1 MSGRRRSPPAGGR
14 RASPFPYRARD
25 RHLSLSRGGSAS
37 GQRGVKP
44 DHPSRRRQLDGGGA
58 RYHAFRA
65 NAPETRKGPHSGYGI
80 QTWVA
85 LPEAHEDA
93 EPRFEHHAKETLPVI
108 ESEGIR
114 LRLVLGGAYGE
125 TAPPSVFSD
134 TFYADV
140 QLKPDARIPLPD
152 DHEERGLYILEGSVS
167 VAGQSFESVRMMVFR
182 PKDRIGVA
190 AGPQGA
196 RLMLLG
202 GAPLGGPRHIWWNF
216 VASSQEKIEAA
227 KEQWRKGDWGHGLFD
242 LPTGDRDEFIPLR
255 P

>member
-1 MSGRRRSPPAGGR
+1 
-14 RASPFPYRARD
+14 
-25 RHLSLSRGGSAS
+25 
-37 GQRGVKP
+37 
-44 DHPSRRRQLDGGGA
+44 
-58 RYHAFRA
+58 
-65 NAPETRKGPHSGYGI
+65 
-80 QTWVA
+80 
-85 LPEAHEDA
+85 
-93 EPRFEHHAKETLPVI
+93 LPVI

-114 LRLVLGGAYGE
+114 LRLVLGEAYGE